1 MNRLRDKVLEQL
13 RQGVSPEALSLTL
26 VLGLAI
32 GTIPVLGSTTMLCA
46 GTAIMLRLN
55 QPLIHTINFFVYPL
69 QLLLYVPLLM
79 LGARLLDPTLATL
92 KLPEILAMFQAD
104 LWQAILR
111 LFWANLGGL
120 LIWGAVAVPT
130 GTLLYAVLLRILRK
144 FHKVELA
151 SSHG

>member
-1 MNRLRDKVLEQL
+1 
-13 RQGVSPEALSLTL
+13 
-26 VLGLAI
+26 
-32 GTIPVLGSTTMLCA
+32 
-46 GTAIMLRLN
+46 MLRLN